1 MLNGAKKTTFDIA
14 RISIQ
19 EVTFQISNSDNFTS
33 SNFLF
38 HNFRHN
44 VNVFDIFSTSLFYQ
58 HPILALPLHS
68 SHTHAVVFQ
77 KKNVFFSLFM
87 PRLLSFSSSPPLQA
101 RTTYTIFSSPNEIL
115 HKLTSCHFILQNKT
129 LNDLRPKILLFSPPR
144 ANCTIHQRT
153 VTQTHDLSC
162 HQFSLKS
169 PFLQNFHFIVT
180 LQKKTF
186 FSLKLKTLLSKFHF
200 WNTKIMMSTN
210 ERRRETT

>member
-33 SNFLF
+33 SNSLL

-44 VNVFDIFSTSLFYQ
+44 VDVFDIFSTSLFYQ

-68 SHTHAVVFQ
+68 SHTHARNSFQ
-77 KKNVFFSLFM
+77 KKRFFYA
-87 PRLLSFSSSPPLQA
+87 PPSFFPPPLQA
-101 RTTYTIFSSPNEIL
+101 TKTTYTIFSFPNEIL

-129 LNDLRPKILLFSPPR
+129 LNDLYPKILLFSPPR
-144 ANCTIHQRT
+144 AKLYNSSENSNSNTW
-153 VTQTHDLSC
+153 
-162 HQFSLKS
+162 
-169 PFLQNFHFIVT
+169 PFLSSIFV
-180 LQKKTF
+180 KKPVLTKLIFNKQHSF
-186 FSLKLKTLLSKFHF
+186 FSLKLSNFTFQISLLK
-200 WNTKIMMSTN
+200 NKQEMMSTN